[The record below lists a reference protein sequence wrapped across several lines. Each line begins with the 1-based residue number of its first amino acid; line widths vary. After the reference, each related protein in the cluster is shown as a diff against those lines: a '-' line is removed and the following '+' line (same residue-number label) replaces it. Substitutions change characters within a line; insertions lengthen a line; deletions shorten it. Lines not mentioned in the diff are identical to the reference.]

1 MKAFFSTTAKV
12 EGGQLDAVIASSADA
27 AKVVGAHGGDVRFFL
42 SIAGGE
48 QVQSTLFSVEYESPD
63 AMGKAFDAM
72 GTDPELH
79 RVRTQAAGSTQTSE
93 TMGIE
98 LPTSHT
104 STPGRGS
111 ILELHISTVKPGR
124 MAEFLDDSADVCAF
138 VEANGGINPRLL
150 QLTYAG
156 MSSGLTTLIWEHEN
170 MAAHARAAAAWFTDK
185 GLELQAKGPGAAD
198 GPSVTV
204 GSMLYSEIPL

>member
-1 MKAFFSTTAKV
+1 MQSSQAALTQPRWWEHTA
-12 EGGQLDAVIASSADA
+12 EMSGSS
-27 AKVVGAHGGDVRFFL
+27 
-42 SIAGGE
+42 SPSWGE

-63 AMGKAFDAM
+63 AMGEAFDAM

-124 MAEFLDDSADVCAF
+124 MAEVPDDSADA
-138 VEANGGINPRLL
+138 AR
-150 QLTYAG
+150 
-156 MSSGLTTLIWEHEN
+156 SS
-170 MAAHARAAAAWFTDK
+170 RR
-185 GLELQAKGPGAAD
+185 
-198 GPSVTV
+198 TV
-204 GSMLYSEIPL
+204 GSTPGSCNSPTRACQAA